1 MNVEKLLKLAK
12 AGDIDAKY
20 QLGRLAEEDG
30 QIDEAKKWFHE
41 AAAGGSPAAMNAI
54 GLLAHTAGDLI
65 RARNW
70 YEKAANNGYSMALNN
85 LGTVS
90 EDPEEARKW
99 LEAGVKAGNSL
110 AMFNLGLI
118 LQESG
123 EEKQA
128 SELFL
133 ASAELGDSNAML
145 QLGSIA
151 ENAGDL
157 QEARNWYLRAIEMED
172 IQAMCNLG
180 LLEHNAGDLVEA
192 KRHYENALTHGEFW
206 PLNNLG
212 RIAELQ
218 GDNSSARQFYEK
230 AAKNG
235 DPTAMT
241 NLGILAEEAENIEE
255 ATKWYEE
262 AATHDYGD
270 AIFQLGNIASS
281 SGDSIQAR
289 TWWEKGAAL
298 GHESSIEALEL
309 NEQNL
314 TSTDSP
320 GDSHELDD
328 LELDGCQREE
338 WLEVIEAFVSDDEDA
353 IQEIEENYPRTFEAF
368 LKLREC
374 GLFEIWA
381 EWSAN
386 LDFGRGED
394 EAIRDFLS
402 IEILEDEDGN
412 EIDFDGE
419 RQRLSVKKEYLPSSD
434 DDRYVFNI
442 EGGVC
447 AISGKPP
454 QLTLE
459 SVQAETNS
467 KILRDV
473 SGINCELHESSDD
486 CYIKKC
492 NASLI
497 TIDSGLG
504 DGNYRIAAFDNS
516 SGEVECILTYF
527 LHPFAWDY
535 VESKLILGEGTIGTK
550 SNGTLIGNLENHIPI
565 YLGELRSN
573 GTLSFGDR
581 WAWYE
586 AGRGE
591 DYKIASISVP
601 ADDYLVLGWI
611 EGLSFDP
618 TNINVFTVGL
628 YRNEMK
634 AYYLNLMEEFPIIKT
649 FAEKHISYNRN
660 LGDE

>member
-1 MNVEKLLKLAK
+1 M
-12 AGDIDAKY
+12 
-20 QLGRLAEEDG
+20 
-30 QIDEAKKWFHE
+30 
-41 AAAGGSPAAMNAI
+41 
-54 GLLAHTAGDLI
+54 
-65 RARNW
+65 
-70 YEKAANNGYSMALNN
+70 
-85 LGTVS
+85 
-90 EDPEEARKW
+90 
-99 LEAGVKAGNSL
+99 
-110 AMFNLGLI
+110 
-118 LQESG
+118 
-123 EEKQA
+123 
-128 SELFL
+128 
-133 ASAELGDSNAML
+133 
-145 QLGSIA
+145 
-151 ENAGDL
+151 
-157 QEARNWYLRAIEMED
+157 
-172 IQAMCNLG
+172 
-180 LLEHNAGDLVEA
+180 
-192 KRHYENALTHGEFW
+192 
-206 PLNNLG
+206 
-212 RIAELQ
+212 
-218 GDNSSARQFYEK
+218 
-230 AAKNG
+230 
-235 DPTAMT
+235 
-241 NLGILAEEAENIEE
+241 
-255 ATKWYEE
+255 
-262 AATHDYGD
+262 
-270 AIFQLGNIASS
+270 
-281 SGDSIQAR
+281 
-289 TWWEKGAAL
+289 
-298 GHESSIEALEL
+298 
-309 NEQNL
+309 
-314 TSTDSP
+314 
-320 GDSHELDD
+320 
-328 LELDGCQREE
+328 
-338 WLEVIEAFVSDDEDA
+338 
-353 IQEIEENYPRTFEAF
+353 
-368 LKLREC
+368 KLREC

-412 EIDFDGE
+412 EIDLDSE

-447 AISGKPP
+447 AISGQPP
-454 QLTLE
+454 QLSLE
-459 SVQAETNS
+459 SVQAETES

-504 DGNYRIAAFDNS
+504 DGYYRIAAFDNR
-516 SGEVECILTYF
+516 SGDVECILTYF

-565 YLGELRSN
+565 YLGEIRSN

-581 WAWYE
+581 WAWRE

-634 AYYLNLMEEFPIIKT
+634 AYYLNLMEEFPVMKT
-649 FAEKHISYNRN
+649 FAEKHICYNRN
-660 LGDE
+660 LGD

>member
-20 QLGRLAEEDG
+20 QLGRLAEDDG

-54 GLLAHTAGDLI
+54 GLLAHTAGDLV

-85 LGTVS
+85 LGTIS

-128 SELFL
+128 SDLFL
-133 ASAELGDSNAML
+133 ASAELGDSNAMV
-145 QLGSIA
+145 QLGLMA
-151 ENAGDL
+151 EEENNL
-157 QEARNWYLRAIEMED
+157 QDARNWYLRAID
-172 IQAMCNLG
+172 LDSNRAMCHLG
-180 LLEHNAGDLVEA
+180 ILDHNAGDINSA
-192 KRHYENALTHGEFW
+192 KKWYEDALKVGNFW
-206 PLNNLG
+206 PLNNLA
-212 RIAELQ
+212 RIAEAE
-218 GDNSSARQFYEK
+218 GDMAKANSLYKQ
-230 AAKNG
+230 AAENG

-241 NLGILAEEAENIEE
+241 NLGIFAEEAGNIDE

-281 SGDSIQAR
+281 SGDSTQAR

-298 GHESSIEALEL
+298 GHESSIEALEQ

-314 TSTDSP
+314 TSTDSL
-320 GDSHELDD
+320 ED

-368 LKLREC
+368 VNLREC

-394 EAIRDFLS
+394 DAIRDFLTV
-402 IEILEDEDGN
+402 EVVEDEDGN
-412 EIDFDGE
+412 EIDLDSE

-447 AISGKPP
+447 AISGQPP
-454 QLTLE
+454 QLSLE
-459 SVQAETNS
+459 SVQAETES

-504 DGNYRIAAFDNS
+504 DGNYRIAAFDNR
-516 SGEVECILTYF
+516 SGDVECILTYF

-565 YLGELRSN
+565 YLGEIRSN

-581 WAWYE
+581 WAWRE

-618 TNINVFTVGL
+618 TNVKVFTVGL

-634 AYYLNLMEEFPIIKT
+634 AYYLNLMEEFPVIKT